1 MDYKTKYQKYKFK
14 YTELKYN
21 MTGGLPPT
29 QYATEYA
36 NTSPNLTEY
45 VFDIK
50 IKFNNIVIEA
60 CPEKAYK
67 VYNNERRDIYGEII
81 NQPHVINVI
90 FYLITYHNSNTNET
104 IESRI
109 PYYVSD
115 GNTNGLSA
123 DLLLPLICFN
133 KDNEDPEIDCS
144 FDKRYRHGM
153 ILKIA
158 NIINLDTSI
167 KDTEIFHKVLNDKVI
182 TSRISKRNIREFGI
196 IIEKIRSNKEKGTD
210 LFSILMR
217 INNLL
222 DFIICASSLKVLKI
236 DDININEYIP
246 PGYLYNLY
254 TDSDFWNE
262 EFRSE
267 KLYKNKYRE
276 YVVRYFKSVLE
287 NFIKSG
293 IIEIKPIKQEYIGL
307 AMYYFNK
314 LPNIRACH
322 ETTNE
327 IIDDTINNFLNYSNI
342 SLKLYQN
349 MYMLKL
355 CIDDDI
361 AIRDLVPYIQNIPEF
376 KIFYHEF
383 SKLFKTTFHFYN
395 YKTWTNDITYNIDSD
410 IKLGIKDYDFNDLK
424 KSINKFFINSMS

>member
-1 MDYKTKYQKYKFK
+1 MDYKNKYQKYKFK
-14 YTELKYN
+14 YTKLKYN

-36 NTSPNLTEY
+36 NTFPNLTEN

-50 IKFNNIVIEA
+50 IKFNNIIIEA

-67 VYNNERRDIYGEII
+67 VYNNETRNIYGEITKE
-81 NQPHVINVI
+81 PHVVNVV
-90 FYLITYHNSNTNET
+90 FYLITYHNSITNET
-104 IESRI
+104 IETRI

-133 KDNEDPEIDCS
+133 KDSEDPEIDCS
-144 FDKRYRHGM
+144 FDIRYRPGM
-153 ILKIA
+153 ILKIV

-167 KDTEIFHKVLNDKVI
+167 KHTEILEKVLKDKVI
-182 TSRISKRNIREFGI
+182 TSRILRRNEREIEI
-196 IIEKIRSNKEKGTD
+196 IINRLIYNKERGTD
-210 LFSILMR
+210 LFTILMR

-222 DFIICASSLKVLKI
+222 DFIICISSLKVIKI

-254 TDSDFWNE
+254 PNSEFWSE
-262 EFRSE
+262 EFRTE
-267 KLYKNKYRE
+267 KLFKNKYRE
-276 YVVRYFKSVLE
+276 YTVRYFKSVLE

-293 IIEIKPIKQEYIGL
+293 LIVITPIKQEYIGL

-314 LPNIRACH
+314 LPNIRICH
-322 ETTNE
+322 ERTNE
-327 IIDDTINNFLNYSNI
+327 IIEDTINNFLNYGNI

-355 CIDDDI
+355 CLDDDI
-361 AIRDLVPYIQNIPEF
+361 AIRDLSPHIQNIPEF

-383 SKLFKTTFHFYN
+383 SKLFRTTFHFYN
-395 YKTWTNDITYNIDSD
+395 YKTYTNDITYNIDSD
-410 IKLGIKDYDFNDLK
+410 IKLGIREYDFDDLK